1 MSQKFMVLP
10 LAFIFFLATVLPVPS
25 ASLEQAIL
33 GEINRARTE
42 PGSLVGS
49 YEQFRTL
56 FHDKFW
62 IAPGS
67 PVRNRTQEGAP
78 AVSEAIAFLRVQT
91 PLPSLQWSESLA
103 AAARE
108 LAEAQSASGTL
119 GHGSGS
125 SSMEARLDR
134 HGRWLVAIGENV
146 TYGSYG
152 PDQAFEIVRQ
162 TIIDDGVPG
171 RGHRANL
178 FAPEFALVGIA
189 CAPHPKLGTVCVFD
203 FAGGME

>member
-1 MSQKFMVLP
+1 MKFIGLHLVL
-10 LAFIFFLATVLPVPS
+10 FVFLATVLPAQS
-25 ASLEQAIL
+25 ATLEKDIL

-42 PGSLVGS
+42 PASLIAP

-67 PVRNRTQEGAP
+67 PVRNRTQEGAV
-78 AVSEAIAFLRVQT
+78 AVSEAIAFLRAQPILP
-91 PLPSLQWSESLA
+91 PLEWSEPLA

-108 LAEAQSASGTL
+108 LAQAQAANGAV

-125 SSMEARLDR
+125 SSMDARLER
-134 HGRWLVAIGENV
+134 HGRWTIAMGENV

-152 PDQAFEIVRQ
+152 PEQAFEIVRQ

-178 FAPEFALVGIA
+178 FAPEFSLVGIA
-189 CAPHPKLGTVCVFD
+189 CAPHPKLSTVCVFD